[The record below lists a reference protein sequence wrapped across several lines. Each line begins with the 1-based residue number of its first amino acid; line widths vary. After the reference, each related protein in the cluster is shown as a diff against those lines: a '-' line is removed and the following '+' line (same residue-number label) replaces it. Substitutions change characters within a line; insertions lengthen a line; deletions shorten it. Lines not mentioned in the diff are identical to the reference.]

1 MSGAGVQS
9 AMRRRT
15 RPAEEPR
22 RQTTSVG
29 SSISGQQTNQNAQGA
44 NPRLINP
51 GQILYMHEAKIR
63 ELEKSLSNIG
73 VLPESGGTT
82 DEDRFSKLKTEIES
96 GFEKRISVIS
106 NNLNFVLNALNEERA
121 KTKIL
126 ETTLEELRRKYEE
139 TDKNVLAKLDSKEF
153 TEFREEYNNK
163 LNELA
168 SKNNSQDN
176 ISVETNTIG
185 TVETVELSDGIQESE
200 VEPVTE
206 PVTQPQVDTDLDAPI
221 TADSVD
227 GIQSLSLDT
236 ETLEQLNTLTMG
248 DLVGTDNGL
257 KEGNIELSVN

>member
-29 SSISGQQTNQNAQGA
+29 SSASGQQTNQNAQGA

-63 ELEKSLSNIG
+63 ELEKSLSNMG
-73 VLPESGGTT
+73 ALPVSGGTT
-82 DEDRFSKLKTEIES
+82 DEERFSKLKTEIES

-121 KTKIL
+121 KTKNL
-126 ETTLEELRRKYEE
+126 EATIEELKRKYEE
-139 TDKNVLAKLDSKEF
+139 TDKNILAKLDSKEF
-153 TEFREEYNNK
+153 TEFRDEYNIK
-163 LNELA
+163 FGELT
-168 SKNNSQDN
+168 SKNKSEDG

-185 TVETVELSDGIQESE
+185 TVETVELSDTVIETPE
-200 VEPVTE
+200 EKL
-206 PVTQPQVDTDLDAPI
+206 VDTELDAQVASD
-221 TADSVD
+221 TLD
-227 GIQSLSLDT
+227 GVETLKIDT
-236 ETLEQLNTLTMG
+236 ETLEQLNTLTMD
-248 DLVGTDNGL
+248 DLVGADNEI
-257 KEGNIELSVN
+257 KEGNVELSIN